1 MNLAVSHT
9 QITKYSGA
17 HSSDEADL
25 LATEEP
31 LEIRL
36 VHGDSENRLESS
48 IAVTMRTPGHDEE
61 LACGFLKT
69 EGIITSWSDVVS
81 VKYCEQVKEDEQD
94 NVIKVTLRP
103 GRQVNMKA
111 LNRHF
116 YTTSS
121 CGVCGKSS
129 LDAVMQQCEPL
140 TDQFTISSRLIY
152 RLPNALQHY
161 QAVFNHTGGL
171 HATGLFDQHGELT
184 LVREDI
190 GRHNAMDKVIGHA
203 LMHDVVMSDKLML
216 VSGRVGFELVQKAVS
231 ARVPVLIAVGA
242 PSSLAVSLAR
252 EADLV
257 LIGFLRNQR
266 FNIYSGENRVK

>member
-17 HSSDEADL
+17 YSSDEADL

-36 VHGDSENRLESS
+36 VHGDSENRTESS
-48 IAVTMRTPGHDEE
+48 IAVTMRSPGHDEE

-69 EGIITSWSDVVS
+69 EGIIASWSDVVS
-81 VKYCEQVKEDEQD
+81 VKYCEQVKEDERG
-94 NVIKVTLRP
+94 NVIKVALRP

-129 LDAVMQQCEPL
+129 LDAVMQQFEPL
-140 TDQFTISSRLIY
+140 TDQLTINSRLIY
-152 RLPNALQHY
+152 RLPNALKHY